1 MADFDAIPD
10 AVNHVIPRLFI
21 KTDAKHAYQGFNR
34 ERGIIGDRL
43 PHLGVFLVVITSRAD

>member
-10 AVNHVIPRLFI
+10 AVDRVIPRLFI
-21 KTDAKHAYQGFNR
+21 KPDAKHAYQGFNR

-43 PHLGVFLVVITSRAD
+43 PHLAVFLLAIAR

>member
-10 AVNHVIPRLFI
+10 AVDHVIPRLFI

-43 PHLGVFLVVITSRAD
+43 PHLAVFLLAIAR